1 MSDEVEKLVAK
12 NAELLAEL
20 KATRAKLID
29 AQTEKAAEVERA
41 NTAEGKLKKVLLENP
56 VDDVLKKLVAIPSPR
71 ILDEIRQTFG
81 FSLAEDGTIKVGDKD
96 GNPLMILG
104 DAKEARE
111 ATFTVQDIRFAMEEH
126 GGFDDVLLARGIGG
140 TGMRGPQKPI
150 KVETA
155 PVASQFGLR

>member
-1 MSDEVEKLVAK
+1 M
-12 NAELLAEL
+12 
-20 KATRAKLID
+20 
-29 AQTEKAAEVERA
+29 
-41 NTAEGKLKKVLLENP
+41 LLENP